1 MGMISSNRT
10 GTAGDQIVIVGAHYD
25 TTMNTTGV
33 DDNGSGVTALLQ
45 AAKNIGEQ

>member
-1 MGMISSNRT
+1 MFDDSN
-10 GTAGDQIVIVGAHYD
+10 V
-25 TTMNTTGV
+25 TTTKTTGV